1 MGLYYSLGMSIV
13 GLLFMVAVW
22 AKRGVVG
29 AHEVGLAEHW
39 VWSGLLVE
47 FVRGWGG
54 ESGVL
59 WHH

>member
-13 GLLFMVAVW
+13 GLLFMVAGW

-39 VWSGLLVE
+39 V
-47 FVRGWGG
+47 
-54 ESGVL
+54 
-59 WHH
+59 